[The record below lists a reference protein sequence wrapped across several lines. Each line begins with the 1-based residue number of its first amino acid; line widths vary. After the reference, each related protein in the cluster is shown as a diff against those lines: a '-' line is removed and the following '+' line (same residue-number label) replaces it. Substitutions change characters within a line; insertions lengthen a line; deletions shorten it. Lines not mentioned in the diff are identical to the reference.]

1 MQSAI
6 PLPLPR
12 CSMAVGNV
20 VTLPNAPDGAT
31 FLLVADNVVEASLLS
46 LDTGYWVLLGHL
58 KEVVVQHANLL
69 FAEAA
74 KDPEWPQIWARKKET
89 YKLFLTFRQR
99 LLDESEEGRIPCL
112 PELFTGVRMESH

>member
-6 PLPLPR
+6 PLPSPR
-12 CSMAVGNV
+12 YSMAVGNV
-20 VTLPNAPDGAT
+20 ITLPNAPDGVT

-46 LDTGYWVLLGHL
+46 LDTGYWVLHKHL
-58 KEVVVQHANLL
+58 KELVVQHANLL

-99 LLDESEEGRIPCL
+99 LLDESEEGRIPNQ
-112 PELFTGVRMESH
+112 PELFATVKKESH